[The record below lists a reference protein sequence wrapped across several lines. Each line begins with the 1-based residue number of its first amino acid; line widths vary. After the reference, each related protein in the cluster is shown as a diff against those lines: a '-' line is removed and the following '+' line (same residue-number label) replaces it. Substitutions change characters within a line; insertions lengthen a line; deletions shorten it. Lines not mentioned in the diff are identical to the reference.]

1 MSRVASRSLIC
12 LLALAA
18 LFVAAVPAA
27 AQIDSGEIQIVAL
40 DATDYPEVEL
50 VVDVPQSFAD
60 TDLTSRQF
68 ALQEGG
74 VRRDIVVEK
83 LQESTAI
90 VLAIDTS
97 GSMQGDPL
105 FVAKQSA
112 LAFLDGLPPQH
123 PVAVVGFGE
132 VATVASD
139 LTTDRAVS
147 RAAIDG
153 LLSGGETTLFD
164 ALVASASLLE
174 GATDDRFS
182 VVLLSDGA
190 DTRSSATAASAV
202 AALDDADATLYSI
215 GLETGDSQLGELSG
229 LTRDAGGRYLA
240 ATELSQLS
248 AVYDDLAAR
257 LANQY
262 RLSFD

>member
-83 LQESTAI
+83 LQER
-90 VLAIDTS
+90 
-97 GSMQGDPL
+97 
-105 FVAKQSA
+105 SA
-112 LAFLDGLPPQH
+112 C
-123 PVAVVGFGE
+123 
-132 VATVASD
+132 
-139 LTTDRAVS
+139 
-147 RAAIDG
+147 
-153 LLSGGETTLFD
+153 
-164 ALVASASLLE
+164 LE
-174 GATDDRFS
+174 GTH
-182 VVLLSDGA
+182 L
-190 DTRSSATAASAV
+190 
-202 AALDDADATLYSI
+202 
-215 GLETGDSQLGELSG
+215 Q
-229 LTRDAGGRYLA
+229 
-240 ATELSQLS
+240 
-248 AVYDDLAAR
+248 
-257 LANQY
+257 
-262 RLSFD
+262 